1 MNADMALAA
10 FAQSDEAIPVDAIR
24 WALDHWALAGPR
36 FVEKILA
43 FLEGRDRRT
52 HNEDA
57 MFFAI
62 HCAAE
67 RRETALFKPLCEWL
81 ADPDSGPEDTLGD
94 AVTETLPAVLTAT
107 FDGDLEPLRRLI
119 EAGDADEYARTSGV
133 YAFAY
138 LARAGAMEDNA
149 LRAYWRRLERTLSPR
164 GPSEVWS
171 AWAATSAWLG
181 YGDHWPLIEE
191 LHGDGRLESYDIDR
205 EYFDELLAQA
215 RSTPDG
221 LAVFIAQAVAPF
233 EDTVGTF
240 ERWAAEAGEDREVPD
255 GDGEEF
261 APLQPYANPFRDVG
275 RNDPCPC
282 GSGKK
287 FKKCH
292 LDAQWAPPE

>member
-10 FAQSDEAIPVDAIR
+10 FAQSDEAVPSDAIR

-36 FVEKILA
+36 FAEKIIA
-43 FLEGRDRRT
+43 FLEGRDRRP

-57 MFFAI
+57 MFYAI
-62 HCAAE
+62 HCSAE
-67 RRETALFKPLCEWL
+67 RRTTALFKPLCAWL
-81 ADPDSGPEDTLGD
+81 ADPESGPEDTLGD
-94 AVTETLPAVLTAT
+94 AIIETLPAVLTAT

-119 EAGDADEYARTSGV
+119 EAADADEFARTSAI

-191 LHGDGRLESYDIDR
+191 LNGDGRLDGSDFDR
-205 EYFDELLAQA
+205 EGFDALLARA

-221 LAVFIAQAVAPF
+221 LAVFIEQMVAPF
-233 EDTVGTF
+233 WDTVGTF
-240 ERWAAEAGEDREVPD
+240 ERWAAEMGENGEAED
-255 GDGEEF
+255 DGEGDLP
-261 APLQPYANPFRDVG
+261 PLQPHENLYRDVG
-275 RNDPCPC
+275 RNDQCPC

-292 LDAQWAPPE
+292 FGAQWAPPD